1 MESMICNYQ
10 KPMQKTNDTASS
22 DADNDVASKGKK
34 LFLHNKPLLV
44 VSIFSI
50 FLGVGWKDQFLC
62 KDTKTDLFS
71 KLASCR

>member
-10 KPMQKTNDTASS
+10 RPMQKTNDTESS

-44 VSIFSI
+44 VSIFSV
-50 FLGVGWKDQFLC
+50 FFRGRMERSVSL
-62 KDTKTDLFS
+62 
-71 KLASCR
+71 